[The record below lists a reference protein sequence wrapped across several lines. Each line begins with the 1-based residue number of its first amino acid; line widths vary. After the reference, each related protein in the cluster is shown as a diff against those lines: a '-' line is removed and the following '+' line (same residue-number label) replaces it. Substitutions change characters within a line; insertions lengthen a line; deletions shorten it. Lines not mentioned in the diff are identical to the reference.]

1 MIEDTIQR
9 LLADIR
15 ALEDK
20 RDVLVDLAGRL
31 EDEVERLAGCLQTA
45 ERERAVLE
53 EIVRKLSGSGE
64 ELTPEEHTRARI
76 IREEPEDSPD
86 VMEREFDV

>member
-9 LLADIR
+9 LLVDIR
-15 ALEDK
+15 VLEDK

-31 EDEVERLAGCLQTA
+31 EDEVAHLAGCLQTA
-45 ERERAVLE
+45 ERERAALE
-53 EIVRKLSGSGE
+53 EIIRKAGGVFAE
-64 ELTPEEHTRARI
+64 ELTPEEHTRVRI

-86 VMEREFDV
+86 VME